1 MDSIAT
7 KDHYEREQD
16 EAERLVRPPPKN
28 KPPRRDLRRER
39 VEEDDPDKD
48 ADKDASLAARVARRF
63 QGLSKDNRITVWN
76 KKLKRPVPAR
86 PEILKEDPATYEE
99 YDPEKHKPKEEQD
112 TEKVGPSKE
121 DPALTEFTSQLLSR
135 MTPKEREGLKEFR
148 SQDLDKLPDVLKT
161 MLDASWDTLPDALK
175 SEFEHSGVP
184 LPKGLTL
191 RKYHEQ
197 LKALPESTFSTK
209 PEAKPDEA
217 KPEAKPDAKPE
228 AKPDEAK
235 PDEAKPEAKPDEA
248 KPEAKPD
255 EAKPDEAKPEAKPDE
270 AKPDEAKPE
279 AKLPEGAPAPP
290 KRAYTDEEYDEAM
303 AEAMDNLP
311 LDMIGDLTAADLH
324 PDEIKAIVKHH
335 EAFVKRPLS
344 PGMRADFISDAR
356 RSFTLDPLS
365 VRPPATV
372 KGAPFAILDPDTQA
386 TAMQEHR
393 MKVFTQSLLAREM
406 MVNTL
411 GESGIPVD
419 LAGGVAEFHMHHDPT
434 ETPQARDQRARKAA
448 DALFEQTLSSGK
460 LSKVSEGKIRSAFKL
475 CGHDD
480 ASVSRL
486 ITAYYQANDYHLA
499 KEKYLSS
506 GSDDSFTERSTPNE
520 IINGLLNADK
530 FFADRAKSYPSDAI
544 QHDMGKAFK
553 TRVLARLKTVDPEKY
568 RVVQDAIAAREA
580 EQYKKAAPQYVKD
593 FKQWQRDKAKY
604 DKALAKAQEKFD
616 LEQEQYE
623 ADLAEWKHNVQMF
636 YAVAQI
642 EHPTREKLHELP
654 ARDLTP
660 PKPPVMP
667 NVGLEPREPVKPAV
681 PVGYIKQTTDDA
693 EIEKFRKTLW
703 DPKAEQAEKDL
714 ALKEQKRLEAEL
726 ARKEKLEKA
735 KAEAQARVDKAKGKT
750 KTGDFSYPRG
760 TSMKTAVYNGV
771 APYPDNEPYTPWT
784 QAQQR
789 DITAED
795 LNTIIK
801 EARVWLNSPVLSRN
815 VEGAPRDMQL
825 RAALDLAIRTTKDG
839 YYSVG
844 FPPPVYEDLL
854 RRLAGVGNTGTL
866 LTVATSAYNPGG
878 EQNAHIQREANM
890 SIKLAAQSAESV
902 LSRLDHIAG
911 QIEKKY
917 AQMGMPFEVA
927 KEIVNDLDRVADE
940 IEVGSFGAE
949 SFARRQAEVLQRD
962 GDEGYMDTFKN
973 PMNPIQTDADEPYM
987 SAYRDDQTSAVNHG
1001 QSTTGRPLAP

>member
-48 ADKDASLAARVARRF
+48 ADKDAALAARVARRF

-235 PDEAKPEAKPDEA
+235 PEAKSEETKPEAKPEEPKTEA
-248 KPEAKPD
+248 KPEESKP
-255 EAKPDEAKPEAKPDE
+255 EESKPEKAKPEKAKPP
-270 AKPDEAKPE
+270 A
-279 AKLPEGAPAPP
+279 GAPPPP
-290 KRAYTDEEYDEAM
+290 KKPFTEEDYDDAM
-303 AEAMDNLP
+303 AEAIDSLP
-311 LDMIGDLTAADLH
+311 LHLIGKITTANLH
-324 PDEIKAIVKHH
+324 PDEIRELVKQH
-335 EAFVKRPLS
+335 EAFVKKPLH
-344 PGMRADFISDAR
+344 GTYRKNFLANAR
-356 RSFTLDPLS
+356 KDYTTDPM
-365 VRPPATV
+365 TV
-372 KGAPFAILDPDTQA
+372 KPPTEAEDGTPWDELDAGRQSEE
-386 TAMQEHR
+386 MQKHR
-393 MKVFTQSLLAREM
+393 MRVFNRSLIARDM
-406 MVNTL
+406 LVNTY
-411 GESGIPVD
+411 GESGIPPT
-419 LAGGVAEFHMHHDPT
+419 LAVSIADFQLHFDPD
-434 ETPQARDQRARKAA
+434 ESPESRDKRAREAA
-448 DALFEQTLSSGK
+448 DAVFDKTLEVGTLSKISDA
-460 LSKVSEGKIRSAFKL
+460 KIREALRTCEDDSAT
-475 CGHDD
+475 
-480 ASVSRL
+480 SRL
-486 ITAYYQANDYHLA
+486 LTAFNQANDYHLA
-499 KEKYLSS
+499 KEKFLSS
-506 GSDDSFTERSTPNE
+506 GSSDAFSEHNTPDQ
-520 IINGLLNADK
+520 IVSGITSAMK
-530 FFADRAKSYPSDAI
+530 FLKGRAKAYPEEAV
-544 QHDMGKAFK
+544 QHDMGAAFRN
-553 TRVLARLKTVDPEKY
+553 RVLARLKTLDPDKY
-568 RVVQDAIAAREA
+568 ALVRSGLEEA
-580 EQYKKAAPQYVKD
+580 EINQYKKEYPQYVKD
-593 FKQWQRDKAKY
+593 YKKWQTDKAKY
-604 DKALAKAQEKFD
+604 DKAKAKYDKD
-616 LEQEQYE
+616 LDEWRSTVRELYE
-623 ADLAEWKHNVQMF
+623 VSLNEDPYRQRLKMSPKV
-636 YAVAQI
+636 
-642 EHPTREKLHELP
+642 
-654 ARDLTP
+654 
-660 PKPPVMP
+660 KPPPVSP
-667 NVGLEPREPVKPAV
+667 GDAPVEPVKPNM
-681 PVGYIKQTTDDA
+681 PTGYVRHTTDED
-693 EIEKFRKTLW
+693 EIEEVRKRLW
-703 DPKAEQAEKDL
+703 DPK
-714 ALKEQKRLEAEL
+714 
-726 ARKEKLEKA
+726 RKPSK
-735 KAEAQARVDKAKGKT
+735 KT
-750 KTGDFSYPRG
+750 AHDSIYPQG
-760 TSMKTAVYNGV
+760 TTMKTAVYNGV
-771 APYPDNEPYTPWT
+771 APYPNNEPYTPWT

-815 VEGAPRDMQL
+815 VEGVPRDMQI

-927 KEIVNDLDRVADE
+927 KGIVNDLDRVADE
-940 IEVGSFGAE
+940 IEVGSFGEA

-987 SAYRDDQTSAVNHG
+987 SAYKDDQSSAVNHG